1 MLFWIIMAGNK
12 YNLAFRERIVK
23 DYKKGVKQKEI
34 ATKYSINMSIVC
46 RIIK

>member
-23 DYKKGVKQKEI
+23 DHKKGVKQKSQRNTPLTSQLYVE
-34 ATKYSINMSIVC
+34 
-46 RIIK
+46 

>member
-23 DYKKGVKQKEI
+23 DLRKESNKKKSQLNTPLTCQLYVE
-34 ATKYSINMSIVC
+34 
-46 RIIK
+46 